1 MGLFYFAQNEISS
14 EVLKLHCHG
23 NEAEVRGVRKHLPI
37 NVPVTSSSAK
47 NKT

>member
-1 MGLFYFAQNEISS
+1 MGLFYFTQNEILS

-23 NEAEVRGVRKHLPI
+23 NEAAVRGVRKHLPI
-37 NVPVTSSSAK
+37 NVPVTLSPAK